1 MVDFEELFSA
11 VEHIV
16 INSKEDCTSAVF
28 VPLKGEKVDDIV
40 LFRWQ

>member
-16 INSKEDCTSAVF
+16 INYKEDCTSAVF
-28 VPLKGEKVDDIV
+28 VPL
-40 LFRWQ
+40 